1 MVLNMF
7 DIYSLH
13 PAVVGVYFAVIIIF
27 TALFVHPVF
36 VLLNVAVSFAACLCC
51 CKKEMSAGAPYTLG
65 FGAAIILINPLL
77 NSRGETVLFTFFG
90 RNYTLQALIYGAV
103 LAGIFICSINW
114 FTCLGKVLDS
124 DKILFL
130 FGGKFP
136 SVCRMLSMVIGLV
149 PFFQSKMEEIRQ
161 VQGTVKNEKSRLKMS
176 LGALNTAFGYAFEH
190 AVRLS
195 FAMKNRGWGAAKVSR
210 YRTYPFKVRDA
221 AVFLFCLMRSAGTAV
236 LAFSDACG
244 ASFTPV
250 LQIAPM
256 GPRQFAGAVCYVFFL
271 MMPVI
276 LKVLK
281 EIQWQFLKSKI

>member
-13 PAVVGVYFAVIIIF
+13 PAVAGIYFIVVIIF

-36 VLLNVAVSFAACLCC
+36 VLLNVVLSFATCLCC
-51 CKKEMSAGAPYTLG
+51 CKKEVTVSTPYTLG
-65 FGAAIILINPLL
+65 FGAAITLINPLL
-77 NSRGETVLFTFFG
+77 NSRGDTVLFTFFG

-103 LAGIFICSINW
+103 LAGIFVCSINW

-136 SVCRMLSMVIGLV
+136 YVCRMLSMVIGLV

-161 VQGTVKNEKSRLKMS
+161 VQSTIKKEKSSLKRS
-176 LGALNTAFGYAFEH
+176 LSALNTAFGYAFEH
-190 AVRLS
+190 AVQLS
-195 FAMKNRGWGAAKVSR
+195 FAMKNRGWGAEKTTR
-210 YRTYPFKVRDA
+210 YRTYPFKVRDT
-221 AVFLFCLMRSAGTAV
+221 AVFLFCFIGSAGTAT

-244 ASFTPV
+244 AVFTPV
-250 LQIAPM
+250 LQAAPM
-256 GPRQFAGAVCYVFFL
+256 SPKLAAGAVCYTFFL
-271 MMPVI
+271 LMPVI